1 MAEAEEEKIAT
12 VFIPSNIQEGLDL
25 GGLSLNPK
33 RLLEGIIGGALGGFL
48 MFELFSFLGRY
59 FKIGIETEIVFI
71 ILAVGLLALAGYA
84 GANNETFSQFIY
96 HLFQF
101 KRSKRI
107 AYYNPRVKTEIK
119 SVSESTDV
127 SEEQLLPRDKI
138 QKFIDNYQFNASRK
152 TAQRIAET
160 EQTHKAEG
168 RMYFEDDVG
177 VVLPPDAYMTKS
189 EKKKLAK
196 AQKNKTKKKSK
207 SGKTKKGRKR

>member
-33 RLLEGIIGGALGGFL
+33 RLFEAIVGGALGGFL
-48 MFELFSFLGRY
+48 MVELFSFLSQY
-59 FKIGIETEIVFI
+59 FKIGIETKIVFI
-71 ILAVGLLALAGYA
+71 IIAAGVLAFIGYT

-96 HLFQF
+96 HVIQF

-138 QKFIDNYQFNASRK
+138 QKFIDNYQYNASRK

-168 RMYFEDDVG
+168 RMYFEDDIG

-196 AQKNKTKKKSK
+196 AQKNKKKSK
-207 SGKTKKGRKR
+207 SGNAKKGRKTR

>member
-48 MFELFSFLGRY
+48 MFELLSFISQY
-59 FKIGIETEIVFI
+59 FKIGIETKIVFI
-71 ILAVGLLALAGYA
+71 ILATGLLALVGYA
-84 GANNETFSQFIY
+84 GANNETVSQAIY
-96 HLFQF
+96 HIIQF
-101 KRSKRI
+101 RRSRRI
-107 AYYNPRVKTEIK
+107 AYYNPRVKAEIK

-138 QKFIDNYQFNASRK
+138 QKFIDNYQFNASRR

-196 AQKNKTKKKSK
+196 AQKNKNKKKSK
-207 SGKTKKGRKR
+207 SGKAKKGRKR